1 MYNDR
6 DETTGGTE
14 APQGVVPKDDI
25 EFTLENPNV
34 ARAVP
39 HTDEPSGEAKGASTQ
54 GAGTYPDIVEGS
66 DSERTGTSWGL
77 PASEGVETVAT
88 PEGQI
93 PEGEGEGEAHPSRN
107 TGGGHDD
114 DDLDDV
120 GAWGTM
126 DTLA

>member
-1 MYNDR
+1 MNNDR
-6 DETTGGTE
+6 HETTGGTE
-14 APQGVVPKDDI
+14 VPHGVAPKDDI
-25 EFTLENPNV
+25 EFTVENPNV
-34 ARAVP
+34 ARAVA
-39 HTDEPSGEAKGASTQ
+39 HPSETEGVPAQ

-77 PASEGVETVAT
+77 PATEGGETVAT
-88 PEGQI
+88 PEGQM

-107 TGGGHDD
+107 TGGHHADD
-114 DDLDDV
+114 SLDDV